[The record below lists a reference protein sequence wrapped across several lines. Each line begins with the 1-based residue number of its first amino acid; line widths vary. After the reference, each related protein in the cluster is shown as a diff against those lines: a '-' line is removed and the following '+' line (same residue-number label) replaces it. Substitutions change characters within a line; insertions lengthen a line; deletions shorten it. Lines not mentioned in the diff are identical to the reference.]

1 VTDWLAFFKE
11 IWLVDFEFSQ
21 PEGEKPVPV
30 CMVAREF
37 RSGRVLRLWQH
48 QLSEPPFSVGP
59 DSLFV
64 AYYSSAE
71 WNCHLALGWPLP
83 ERILD
88 LYAEFRCLTSGLQSP
103 CGSGLLG
110 ALSYFGLDAIDAAEK
125 ETMRQLVMRGGPW
138 TADERRAILDY
149 CQSDVDSLARLL
161 PAMLPSIDLPRGLIR
176 GRYMVAAARMEF
188 VGIPV
193 DTNGLAKIRE
203 HWTGIQE
210 NLIEKIDRPY
220 GVFSGRTFKSE
231 RWEKWLALKGIAW
244 PRLPSGALALDD
256 DTFKEMARTFP
267 EVAPIR
273 ELRTSLSQ
281 LRLNELAV
289 GSDGRNRC
297 LLSAFGSRT
306 GRNQPSNKKFIFGPA
321 VWLRGLIQPK
331 PGMAVAYLDFEQ
343 QEFGIGGA
351 LSGDKAM
358 MAAYRSGDPYLAFA
372 KQAGAVP
379 NDATKQSH
387 AAARERFKVCAL
399 AVQYGMEAE
408 GLAKK
413 LDDSVARGRELLRL
427 HHATYPT
434 YWRWSD
440 AIRDLALLHGK
451 LQAVYGWTVH
461 VDQNVNPRSL
471 RNFPLQANG
480 GEMLRLACCF
490 ATEQGI
496 RVCCPVHDAL
506 LIEAPGNDIERAV
519 CICQEA
525 MEEASRL
532 VLNGFTI
539 RTEAK
544 IIRYP
549 ERFMDGRGTSMWNA
563 VSELVGGIDG

>member
-1 VTDWLAFFKE
+1 MTDWLAYFRE
-11 IWLVDFEFSQ
+11 IWLVDFEFFQ
-21 PEGEKPVPV
+21 PEGERPTPV
-30 CMVAREF
+30 CLVAREF
-37 RSGRVLRLWQH
+37 RSGRLVRLWQ
-48 QLSEPPFSVGP
+48 QELPEPPFSLGP
-59 DSLFV
+59 ESLFV

-71 WNCHLALGWPLP
+71 WGCHLALGWPLP
-83 ERILD
+83 ARILD
-88 LYAEFRCLTSGLQSP
+88 LYAEFRCLTSGLQTP

-110 ALSYFGLDAIDAAEK
+110 AMSYFGLDAIDAAEK
-125 ETMRQLVMRGGPW
+125 DAMRQLILRGGPW
-138 TADERRAILDY
+138 STDEREAILNY
-149 CQSDVDSLARLL
+149 CQSDVDALGRLL
-161 PAMLPSIDLPRGLIR
+161 PAMLPLIDFQRSLIR
-176 GRYMVAAARMEF
+176 GRYMAAAARMEF
-188 VGIPV
+188 TGIPV
-193 DTNGLAKIRE
+193 DTFGLAKIRE
-203 HWTGIQE
+203 HWAGIQE
-210 NLIEKIDRPY
+210 RLIARIDRSY
-220 GVFSGRTFKSE
+220 GVFDGRTFKTDRWE
-231 RWEKWLALKGIAW
+231 RWLAQKNIPW
-244 PRLPSGALALDD
+244 PRLPSGSLALDD
-256 DTFKEMARTFP
+256 DTFKEVSRSFP

-321 VWLRGLIQPK
+321 VWLRGLIRPK
-331 PGMAVAYLDFEQ
+331 ADTAVAYLDYEQ
-343 QEFGIGGA
+343 QEFGIGAA

-379 NDATKQSH
+379 PDATKKSH
-387 AAARERFKVCAL
+387 TAERERFKVCAL

-413 LDDSVARGRELLRL
+413 LDDSLARGRELLRL
-427 HHATYPT
+427 HRATYPT

-451 LQAVYGWTVH
+451 LQAAYGWTVH
-461 VDQNVNPRSL
+461 VGHNVNPRSL

-490 ATEQGI
+490 ATERGV

-506 LIEAPGNDIERAV
+506 LIEAPADEIEGNVRE
-519 CICQEA
+519 CQAA

-532 VLNGFTI
+532 VLNDFTI

-544 IIRYP
+544 IVRSP
-549 ERFMDGRGTSMWNA
+549 ERYMDGRGMGMWNA
-563 VSELVGGIDG
+563 VSELVGGLDE